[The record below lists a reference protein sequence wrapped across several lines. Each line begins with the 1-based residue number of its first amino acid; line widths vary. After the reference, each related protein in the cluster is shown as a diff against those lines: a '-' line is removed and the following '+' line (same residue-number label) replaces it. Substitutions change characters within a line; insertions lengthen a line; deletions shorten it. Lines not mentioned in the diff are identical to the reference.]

1 VEVEGIVTKCS
12 HVRPKLVRSVQ
23 YCPATKLYTDRDFR
37 DALSMD
43 IGIENI
49 GSGGER
55 LPTASTLPKEDA
67 DGNHLEIEYGYCK
80 YKDCQTLVLQEM
92 PEKSRVGQLPRS
104 VEVVLENDLVDHAK
118 PGDRILCIGFIII
131 FYFLNSLCIILVL
144 FFYY

>member
-1 VEVEGIVTKCS
+1 
-12 HVRPKLVRSVQ
+12 
-23 YCPATKLYTDRDFR
+23 
-37 DALSMD
+37 MD

-118 PGDRILCIGFIII
+118 PGDRILCIGFI

-144 FFYY
+144 FFIIILILCVFKMITCIGLYLNVVILYCIFLIYYA